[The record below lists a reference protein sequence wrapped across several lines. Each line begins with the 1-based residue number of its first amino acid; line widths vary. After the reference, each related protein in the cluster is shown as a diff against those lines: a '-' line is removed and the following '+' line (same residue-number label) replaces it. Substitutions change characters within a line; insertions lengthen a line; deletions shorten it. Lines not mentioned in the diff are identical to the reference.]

1 VRYLAIL
8 ILLFFLGCAENINKV
23 KVSENFKIDGGANLA
38 ILTFKS
44 LGLPQSI
51 GEKVAEKFSVEIVQ
65 SNKFKVIDRSNV
77 KKIFEEIGFQANLDT
92 VGGLDE
98 KTRVKLKQAGA
109 QYLMSGSIFAFDEKR
124 RYEDGFV
131 IYSKVHITAKLI
143 SIETGE
149 VVWASEKLKESK
161 AINAEEKKPKSI
173 LKVEIPAKSAE
184 RLLDDIVSEMT
195 DNILSKIEKKK

>member
-1 VRYLAIL
+1 MRYLAIL

-124 RYEDGFV
+124 RYEHGFV

-173 LKVEIPAKSAE
+173 FNVEIPAKSAE